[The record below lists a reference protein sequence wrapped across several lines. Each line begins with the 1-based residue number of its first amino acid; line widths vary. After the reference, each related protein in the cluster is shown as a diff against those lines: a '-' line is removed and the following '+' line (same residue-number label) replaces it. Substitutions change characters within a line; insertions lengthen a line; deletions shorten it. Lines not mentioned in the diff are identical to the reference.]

1 MAALGNQYGTIN
13 GAVNGAI
20 NGAIKPRVSVMP
32 LTPPA

>member
-13 GAVNGAI
+13 GAFNGAI
-20 NGAIKPRVSVMP
+20 NGTIEPRVSVMP